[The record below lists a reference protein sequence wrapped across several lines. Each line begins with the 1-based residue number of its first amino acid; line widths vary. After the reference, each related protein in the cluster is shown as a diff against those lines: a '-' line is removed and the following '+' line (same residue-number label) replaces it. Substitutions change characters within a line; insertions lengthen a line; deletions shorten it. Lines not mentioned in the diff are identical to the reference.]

1 MNLYGSF
8 FFNAKVLP
16 IPNRHLSLN
25 YAISPILYLNNV
37 FWIKDSKYPHT
48 HTPWN
53 FFLSSELFFLPSEL
67 AVYELEW
74 TGYMLLSSA
83 SVKLSADFLLRF
95 LNSKW
100 LIYSHNSC
108 SLSVGSR
115 LSYKATCLASLI
127 LLWHW
132 NAENV
137 THYYKRFCTCN
148 DFIKTRPMGRLDTK
162 EARDHGR
169 RHIWWLPA

>member
-1 MNLYGSF
+1 M
-8 FFNAKVLP
+8 A
-16 IPNRHLSLN
+16 
-25 YAISPILYLNNV
+25 V
-37 FWIKDSKYPHT
+37 FSSMPRPCPSQTDTCLWTMPSVQSSTSTMCSESKIQNIHI
-48 HTPWN
+48 HTPLEISFCLQN
-53 FFLSSELFFLPSEL
+53 YSSCPRKL

-115 LSYKATCLASLI
+115 LSYKATCLGSLI

-137 THYYKRFCTCN
+137 THYYKRICTCN
-148 DFIKTRPMGRLDTK
+148 DFIKTRPMGWLDTK